1 LLEDYQMK
9 KIKSALKI
17 VLKFV
22 LFIVFLLMLYVISA
36 FVLSIIPVNK
46 NQSEHT
52 KEYTIY
58 IKSNGVH
65 TDLVLP
71 IKSDLKDWSEKIKF
85 ENIQSKDSTHQFLA
99 FGWGDKGFYLDTPEW
114 SDLKFSTAFKA
125 AFNLG
130 TSAMHTTF
138 YKQIQE
144 TENCV
149 KIEISKKQY
158 QKLISFIEASFQYD
172 TNGDPIFIEAATYG
186 KNDSFYVANRTYN
199 LFYTC
204 NTWTNQALKKA
215 GLKAAFW
222 TPADKGIFFHYK
234 I

>member
-1 LLEDYQMK
+1 MK

-17 VLKFV
+17 ISKFV
-22 LFIVFLLMLYVISA
+22 LFIVVFLLLYGLSA
-36 FVLSIIPVNK
+36 YVLSIIPVN
-46 NQSEHT
+46 NNMSEHK

-71 IKSDLKDWSEKIKF
+71 IKTDVKDWSEQIKH
-85 ENIQSKDSTHQFLA
+85 EHIQSKDSTHQYLA

-138 YKQIQE
+138 YKKIQE
-144 TENCV
+144 NENCV
-149 KIEISKKQY
+149 KIEISKEQY
-158 QKLISFIEASFQYD
+158 LKLITFIEASFQYD
-172 TNGDPIFIEAATYG
+172 TNGNPIFIQAITYG
-186 KNDSFYVANRTYN
+186 KNDSFYEAHRTYN

-204 NTWTNQALKKA
+204 NTWANQALKKA
-215 GLKAAFW
+215 HMKAAFW
-222 TPADKGIFFHYK
+222 TPADKGIFYHYQ
-234 I
+234 

>member
-1 LLEDYQMK
+1 MK

-17 VLKFV
+17 ISKFV
-22 LFIVFLLMLYVISA
+22 LFIVVFLLLYGLSA

-46 NQSEHT
+46 NQSEHV

-65 TDLVLP
+65 TDLVFP
-71 IKSDLKDWSEKIKF
+71 IKTDLKDWSEQIKF
-85 ENIQSKDSTHQFLA
+85 EHIQSKDSTHQYLA

-144 TENCV
+144 NESCV
-149 KIEISKKQY
+149 KIEISKEHY
-158 QKLISFIEASFQYD
+158 QKLITFIEASFQYD
-172 TNGDPIFIEAATYG
+172 TNGNPIFIQTTTYG
-186 KNDSFYVANRTYN
+186 KNDSFYEAHRTYN

-204 NTWTNQALKKA
+204 NTWANQALKKA
-215 GLKAAFW
+215 DLKAAFW
-222 TPADKGIFFHYK
+222 TPADKGIFYHYQ
-234 I
+234 

>member
-1 LLEDYQMK
+1 MK
-9 KIKSALKI
+9 FIESIFKILLKI
-17 VLKFV
+17 
-22 LFIVFLLMLYVISA
+22 LFFILILVIFYGLSA
-36 FVLSIIPVNK
+36 FVFSIIPVNK
-46 NQSEHT
+46 NQTEQP

-71 IKSDLKDWSEKIKF
+71 IKTDLKDWSEKIKY
-85 ENIQSKDSTHQFLA
+85 ENIQSKDSTHHYLA

-114 SDLKFSTAFKA
+114 SDLKASTAFNA

-138 YKQIQE
+138 YKKIQE
-144 TENCV
+144 TESCV
-149 KIEISKKQY
+149 KIEISKEHY
-158 QKLISFIEASFQYD
+158 QKLIAFIEASFQYD
-172 TNGDPIFIEAATYG
+172 ANGNPIFIEATTYG
-186 KNDSFYVANRTYN
+186 KNDSFYEAHRTYN

-204 NTWTNQALKKA
+204 NTWANQALKVS

-222 TPADKGIFFHYK
+222 TPSDKGIFYHYQ
-234 I
+234 